1 MAREVVEAK
10 YQLKDEHGNTLTDE
24 EGKANYSGVQ
34 VEYDFG
40 DDLDGAVALAGAEVV
55 FSNYKAN
62 SKVALQSIM
71 RAKNKAGV
79 YADTIQ
85 AFVDTWKPGMVIER
99 TAVAPENA
107 IMNAFPNW
115 SDEKKAEFL
124 AKLGVEM

>member
-1 MAREVVEAK
+1 MAREAEEAK
-10 YQLKDEHGNTLTDE
+10 YQLKDEHSNPITDE
-24 EGKANYSGVQ
+24 EGKVTYSGVS

-40 DDLDGAVALAGAEVV
+40 DDLDAAVSLAGAEVV

-62 SKVALQSIM
+62 SKVALQSII
-71 RAKNKAGV
+71 RAKHKAGSN
-79 YADTIQ
+79 ADTIQ
-85 AFVDTWKPGMVIER
+85 DFVDTWKPGMVIER
-99 TAVAPENA
+99 AAVAPEAA